1 MQRQCREALHAMRPF
16 IAGAAA
22 GDAASIRCMTE
33 AALQERNVL
42 SLIQHFVAVRHGDGR
57 NSKLKY

>member
-1 MQRQCREALHAMRPF
+1 MRPF